1 MSLRIG
7 RSTEDI
13 KENKEPQYN
22 YSMYHT
28 PFLEEI
34 NTLNIQFAFYFQ
46 RKGRSPLQAAN
57 AQRFPAASIIKI
69 PILLAWAL
77 LERRGELDQR
87 EICHLD
93 DEPEVHGAGFSWLFH
108 ARRLP
113 YHDVLLMM
121 MALSDNL
128 CTNLII
134 RRIGLERL
142 NDLFRKEMGLTD
154 TEIQRKLMDFEAR
167 RKGLD
172 NWISPQDCIRF
183 FDLFDGLTPAEKAW
197 VEPMLLVN
205 QDDLLLKRDLPRD
218 EVDFY
223 HKTGSIPGVLH
234 DWGYTRTCRIFLL
247 TSGAAD
253 ETALYPIFGQA
264 GKLLL
269 KE

>member
-1 MSLRIG
+1 
-7 RSTEDI
+7 
-13 KENKEPQYN
+13 
-22 YSMYHT
+22 MYHT

-34 NTLNIQFAFYFQ
+34 NTLNVQFSFYF
-46 RKGRSPLQAAN
+46 RRSNTVSLQAGN

-69 PILLAWAL
+69 PILLAWVL
-77 LERRGELDQR
+77 LERQGEVNQR

-93 DEPEVHGAGFSWLFH
+93 DEPEVHGAGFSWLLH
-108 ARRLP
+108 ARHLP

-134 RRIGLERL
+134 QRIGLERI
-142 NDLFRKEMGLTD
+142 NHLFRHDMGLTD
-154 TEIQRKLMDFEAR
+154 TELQRKLMDFEAR
-167 RKGLD
+167 KKGLD

-183 FDLFDGLTPAEKAW
+183 FDLFEALTPAEKAW

-247 TSGAAD
+247 TSGAQD
-253 ETALYPIFGQA
+253 ETALYPIFAQA
-264 GKLLL
+264 GRLLL
-269 KE
+269 EG

>member
-1 MSLRIG
+1 MQR
-7 RSTEDI
+7 
-13 KENKEPQYN
+13 YN

-28 PFLEEI
+28 PFLAEI

-46 RKGRSPLQAAN
+46 RNASAPLQAGN

-69 PILLAWAL
+69 PILLAWVL
-77 LERRGELDQR
+77 LERQGEVSQR

-93 DEPEVHGAGFSWLFH
+93 DEPEVHGAGFSWLLQ
-108 ARRLP
+108 ARHLP

-142 NDLFRKEMGLTD
+142 NHLFRQEMGLTG
-154 TEIQRKLMDFEAR
+154 TQLQRKLMDFEAR
-167 RKGLD
+167 KKGLD
-172 NWISPQDCIRF
+172 NWISADDCIRY
-183 FDLFDGLTPAEKAW
+183 FDLFENLNAAEKGW

-247 TSGAAD
+247 TSGATD
-253 ETALYPIFGQA
+253 ETVLYPIFGKA
-264 GKLLL
+264 GQLLL
-269 KE
+269 EN